1 MTTNK
6 LLHVCC
12 ASCALVALERWESIS
27 LFFYNPSIP
36 PEEYENR
43 YSDVRKIAS
52 IYDVKIID
60 APYDHGAWLKRIEG
74 LESEPENGGRCLVC
88 YQDRM
93 EQTYRIAL
101 EKGFDAFATT
111 LTLSPHKNAQ
121 VINRLGHDIGGD
133 FYLASDFKKK
143 DGFNLSVRV
152 SKKYG
157 LYRQTFCGCEMSMQS
172 PRL

>member
-36 PEEYENR
+36 TDEYERR

-52 IYDVKIID
+52 IYEVPIID
-60 APYDHGAWLKRIEG
+60 ASHDHDAWLKRVKGMEA
-74 LESEPENGGRCLVC
+74 EPENGKRCMVC
-88 YQDRM
+88 YQDRL
-93 EQTYRIAL
+93 EQAYKAAVDN
-101 EKGFDAFATT
+101 GFDGFATT

-121 VINRLGHDIGGD
+121 IINRIGKEIGGE
-133 FYLASDFKKK
+133 FYISSDFKKQ
-143 DGFNLSVRV
+143 DGFNLSVRL
-152 SKKYG
+152 SRKYG